1 MTKKTRNWLIALF
14 IVAFPFVLFCGFLIL
29 MEEPPAPLAPLPNP
43 NGYDDL
49 VKAGRMLPDVA
60 DEYDK
65 MNQEQLQ
72 KAVSAN
78 AAAASLARSG
88 LSNQCRVPIQYSESY
103 DSNHLDDLAG
113 LKRLARAFAAE
124 GTLAEM
130 NGRTNDAVQSFLTTV
145 HLGNE
150 TLRGGVLIDGLV
162 GIAIDAIGTS
172 HIQTLVT
179 NLDTRTCRETASALE
194 SLDAQNQTWSEVLQ
208 QENIWSRA
216 TFHGWRYDLMRL
228 EAGKSAKAAIAS
240 SKRKFEAQEQRMRQL
255 MVDLAARAYELDTAI
270 APSAWP
276 SWCRNISRPSRKT
289 RSPARTSFRL
299 DLNLLVS

>member
-1 MTKKTRNWLIALF
+1 MTKKTRNWLLALF
-14 IVAFPFVLFCGFLIL
+14 IVACPFVLFFAFLIF
-29 MEEPPAPLAPLPNP
+29 MEAPLPPLSPLPNP

-49 VKAGRMLPDVA
+49 VKVGKMLPYVPV
-60 DEYDK
+60 EYDK
-65 MNQEQLQ
+65 MNREELQ
-72 KAVSAN
+72 KAFSAI
-78 AAAASLARSG
+78 AAAVSLARSG
-88 LSNQCRVPIQYSESY
+88 LSKQCRVPIQYSGSY
-103 DSNHLDDLAG
+103 ISNHLNDLAC

-150 TLRGGVLIDGLV
+150 TLRGGVMIDGLV

-208 QENIWSRA
+208 QENTWSRA
-216 TFHGWRYDLMRL
+216 TFRGWRYDLMRL
-228 EAGKSAKAAIAS
+228 ESGKSAKAAIAS
-240 SKRKFEAQEQRMRQL
+240 SKRKFEAQEQRTRQL
-255 MVDLAARAYELDTAI
+255 MIDLAARAYELDKGHRPVSVAELVPEYLKAVPQDPVTGT
-270 APSAWP
+270 
-276 SWCRNISRPSRKT
+276 NIV
-289 RSPARTSFRL
+289 SP
-299 DLNLLVS
+299 

>member
-1 MTKKTRNWLIALF
+1 MTKKTRNWILALF

-29 MEEPPAPLAPLPNP
+29 MEEPIPPLAPLPNP
-43 NGYDDL
+43 NGYGGL
-49 VKAGRMLPDVA
+49 VKAGKMMPDVGG
-60 DEYDK
+60 EYDK
-65 MNQEQLQ
+65 MDQEQLQ

-78 AAAASLARSG
+78 AAAVSLARSS
-88 LSNQCRVPIQYSESY
+88 LSNECRVPIQYSESY
-103 DSNHLDDLAG
+103 ISNHLNDLAC

-130 NGRTNDAVQSFLTTV
+130 NGRTNDAVHSFLTTV

-179 NLDTRTCRETASALE
+179 NLDTRTCRETAAALE

-216 TFHGWRYDLMRL
+216 TFRGWRYDLMRL
-228 EAGKSAKAAIAS
+228 ESGKSAKAAIAS
-240 SKRKFEAQEQRMRQL
+240 SKRKFEAQEQRTRQL
-255 MVDLAARAYELDTAI
+255 MIDLAARAYELEKGHPPAGAADLVPEYLKAVPQDPVTGT
-270 APSAWP
+270 
-276 SWCRNISRPSRKT
+276 NIV
-289 RSPARTSFRL
+289 SP
-299 DLNLLVS
+299 

>member
-1 MTKKTRNWLIALF
+1 MTKKTRNWLLALF
-14 IVAFPFVLFCGFLIL
+14 IVALPFVLFCGFLIL
-29 MEEPPAPLAPLPNP
+29 MEEPAAPLAPLPNP

-49 VKAGRMLPDVA
+49 VKAGKMLPDVA
-60 DEYDK
+60 GDYDK

-72 KAVSAN
+72 KAVSAI
-78 AAAASLARSG
+78 ATALSLARSG
-88 LSNQCRVPIQYSESY
+88 LSNQCRVPIQYSETY
-103 DSNHLDDLAG
+103 ISNHLDDLAG

-130 NGRTNDAVQSFLTTV
+130 NGRTNDAIHSFLDTV

-194 SLDAQNQTWSEVLQ
+194 SLDAQHQTWNEVAQ
-208 QENIWSRA
+208 QESAWSHA
-216 TFHGWRYDLMRL
+216 TFRGWRYDLLRL

-240 SKRKFEAQEQRMRQL
+240 SKRKFEAQEQRTRQL
-255 MVDLAARAYELDTAI
+255 VVDLAARAYELDKSHRPVSVAELVPEYLKAVPQDPVTGT
-270 APSAWP
+270 
-276 SWCRNISRPSRKT
+276 NIV
-289 RSPARTSFRL
+289 SP
-299 DLNLLVS
+299 

>member
-1 MTKKTRNWLIALF
+1 MTKKTRNWLLALF
-14 IVAFPFVLFCGFLIL
+14 IVACPFVLFFTFLIF
-29 MEEPPAPLAPLPNP
+29 MEAPLPPLSPLPNP

-49 VKAGRMLPDVA
+49 VKAGKMLPDVA
-60 DEYDK
+60 GEYDK
-65 MNQEQLQ
+65 MNREELQ

-78 AAAASLARSG
+78 AATMSLARSG

-103 DSNHLDDLAG
+103 ISNHLDDVAC

-124 GTLAEM
+124 GVLAEM
-130 NGRTNDAVQSFLTTV
+130 NGRTNDAAQSFLDTV

-194 SLDAQNQTWSEVLQ
+194 SLDAQSQTWNEVLQ
-208 QENIWSRA
+208 QENAWSHA
-216 TFHGWRYDLMRL
+216 TFRGWRYDLMRL
-228 EAGKSAKAAIAS
+228 EAGKSAKAAIGS
-240 SKRKFEAQEQRMRQL
+240 SKRKFDAQELKTRQL
-255 MVDLAARAYELDTAI
+255 MIALAARAYELEKGHPPATVADLVPEYLKAVPQDPLTGTNLI
-270 APSAWP
+270 Y
-276 SWCRNISRPSRKT
+276 
-289 RSPARTSFRL
+289 SP
-299 DLNLLVS
+299 

>member
-1 MTKKTRNWLIALF
+1 MTKRNRNWLLVLF

-29 MEEPPAPLAPLPNP
+29 MEEPIPPLAPLPNP

-49 VKAGRMLPDVA
+49 VKAGKMLPDA
-60 DEYDK
+60 AGDYDK
-65 MNQEQLQ
+65 MNREELQ

-78 AAAASLARSG
+78 AAAVSLARSG
-88 LSNQCRVPIQYSESY
+88 LSNQCRVPVQYSESY
-103 DSNHLDDLAG
+103 ISNHLNDLAC
-113 LKRLARAFAAE
+113 LKRLARAIAAE

-172 HIQTLVT
+172 HIQTLLP
-179 NLDTRTCRETASALE
+179 NLDARACREAASALE
-194 SLDAQNQTWSEVLQ
+194 SLDAQNQTWNEVAQ
-208 QENIWSRA
+208 QENTWSHA
-216 TFHGWRYDLMRL
+216 TFRGWRYDLLRL

-240 SKRKFEAQEQRMRQL
+240 SKRKFEAQELKTRQL
-255 MVDLAARAYELDTAI
+255 IIDLAARAYKLDKGHPPASAADL
-270 APSAWP
+270 APEYLKAVP
-276 SWCRNISRPSRKT
+276 KDPITGTNIV
-289 RSPARTSFRL
+289 SP
-299 DLNLLVS
+299 